1 MEWLIR
7 AIRVIRGEKSIKNWN
22 NKYIQK
28 KCVFLRFIWKRQQ
41 MSASENQ
48 QKAMA
53 RIADRANRVINY
65 EWEIQ
70 HHKQM
75 HEAYEKFSKD

>member
-1 MEWLIR
+1 
-7 AIRVIRGEKSIKNWN
+7 
-22 NKYIQK
+22 
-28 KCVFLRFIWKRQQ
+28 